1 VYTMLGY
8 KEEERKRGIPISGL
22 DLCKEKLKNAIK
34 NKNKMVKKQMAEV
47 AGDGEIPGSVLVV
60 NNRF

>member
-1 VYTMLGY
+1 MLGY

-34 NKNKMVKKQMAEV
+34 NRNKMVKKQMAEV

-60 NNRF
+60 SNRF